1 MSDGASQSRQLF
13 GDGVKRASG
22 GEARRYNMLAAK
34 LMAEIVKSLLGP
46 RGMDKIFVDIMGE
59 VTLTKDGATL
69 LRKIDVEHPAAKV
82 LIEASNAVDNAVGDG
97 TTSVVVL
104 AGALVAKAEELLDLG
119 VSPAIIS
126 DGYRTAL
133 DVAVRTLQKNAIAR
147 GAFDRKAMEQLA
159 ATCLESK
166 AISSCMEKEM
176 IARLMVDAISA
187 VADPAAGRVE
197 IDDVKIEQ
205 KPGSVQDTRLV
216 AGVVIDKTVDSS
228 AMPKEIK
235 DAKILLIDEDL
246 DRKRTRRDAEIGIS
260 LPSQVKA
267 YLDEQAL
274 DLRRKV
280 QAIIDSGANVVVSR
294 AGINT
299 LAQTM
304 LAHAGI
310 MSVRRAKENDLWWLE
325 KATGARITR
334 DLDSISPQDLGYAGR
349 VCERFTGDD
358 RMVFVEE
365 CKNPRAVT
373 VLLRAGSARV
383 LDEFHRSVLD
393 ALCVLRDFIAQPSV
407 VAGGGAAEALAAR
420 AVRKAAKTV
429 EGREQLAMI
438 KFADALEE
446 IPLTIAANAGMD
458 VIDAQAG
465 LRAAGAKGGW
475 CGINALERKVQD
487 TLALHIIEPL
497 SVKEQVLNTAVEVAD
512 LLLRVDDVVM
522 AKPAYYTH
530 THKDGT
536 THSHRGGKQDH
547 DHFDKL
553 GRQQRQMHHYY

>member
-1 MSDGASQSRQLF
+1 MPDGSPAQTRQLF
-13 GDGVKRASG
+13 GEGVKKLSG
-22 GEARRYNMLAAK
+22 GEARRYNMLAAR
-34 LMAEIVKSLLGP
+34 LMAEMVKSLLGP

-119 VSPAIIS
+119 VSPATIS
-126 DGYRTAL
+126 DGYQRAL
-133 DVAVRTLQKNAIAR
+133 DTAVGALRSNAMLHDAL
-147 GAFDRKAMEQLA
+147 DREAMERLA

-166 AISSCMEKEM
+166 AISSCMEKDAM
-176 IARLMVDAISA
+176 AKLMVDAILA
-187 VADPAAGRVE
+187 VADSGRVE

-216 AGVVIDKTVDSS
+216 SGVVIDKTVDSS
-228 AMPKEIK
+228 AMPKEIL
-235 DAKILLIDEDL
+235 DAKILLLDDDL
-246 DRKRTRRDAEIGIS
+246 DKKRTRRDAEIGIT

-267 YLDEQAL
+267 YLDEQAF

-280 QAIIDSGANVVVSR
+280 QAIIDSGANVVVCR

-325 KATGARITR
+325 KATGARSTR
-334 DLDSISPQDLGYAGR
+334 DLDDISPQDLGYAGR

-358 RMVFVEE
+358 RMVYVEE
-365 CKNPRAVT
+365 CRNPRSVT
-373 VLLRAGSARV
+373 ILLRAGSAKV

-393 ALCVLRDFIAQPSV
+393 ALNVLRDFIMQPSV

-420 AVRKAAKTV
+420 AVREAAKTI
-429 EGREQLAMI
+429 EGREQLAMA
-438 KFADALEE
+438 KFADAL
-446 IPLTIAANAGMD
+446 
-458 VIDAQAG
+458 
-465 LRAAGAKGGW
+465 
-475 CGINALERKVQD
+475 
-487 TLALHIIEPL
+487 
-497 SVKEQVLNTAVEVAD
+497 
-512 LLLRVDDVVM
+512 
-522 AKPAYYTH
+522 
-530 THKDGT
+530 
-536 THSHRGGKQDH
+536 
-547 DHFDKL
+547 
-553 GRQQRQMHHYY
+553 